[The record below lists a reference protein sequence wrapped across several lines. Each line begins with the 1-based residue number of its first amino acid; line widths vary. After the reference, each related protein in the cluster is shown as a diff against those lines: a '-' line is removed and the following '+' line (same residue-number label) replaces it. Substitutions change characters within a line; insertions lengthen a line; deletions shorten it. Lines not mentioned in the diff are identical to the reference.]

1 MTMRITAQMT
11 ARNTIRDLQGDLQ
24 TLSKLQAK
32 MSSGKEITR
41 PSDDPYGASRALALR
56 GELEGLQQY
65 QRNVDDGIGWLNATD
80 ASLSKIA
87 DAVHRA
93 RELLVRVS
101 TDSAGERAREA
112 AALEI
117 DQLIET
123 IKQEANV
130 QYAGRYIFAG
140 TATDRQPYALLGA
153 DTYNG
158 NGDAIQREI
167 GPQVELDINVTVS
180 SLLGNGQAA
189 ADDRL
194 LHTLRDIADAMR
206 ADDGDRLRNGDLQRL
221 DANFDALNQMRAD
234 VGARTN
240 RLTIADGR
248 LSALEQNSMQ
258 LLSDVEDADTVETLI
273 QYTTQ
278 QAAYN
283 MALKAGG
290 NVVQNSLMDFL
301 R

>member
-1 MTMRITAQMT
+1 MRITTQMT

-24 TLSKLQAK
+24 SLSKLQAK

-65 QRNVDDGIGWLNATD
+65 QRNVDDGTGWLNASD
-80 ASLSKIA
+80 AALSKVA

-93 RELLVRVS
+93 RELLVRVA
-101 TDSAGERAREA
+101 TDSAGEEAREA

-140 TATDRQPYALLGA
+140 TATNRQPYTLLGA
-153 DTYNG
+153 DTYAG
-158 NGDAIQREI
+158 NADLIQREI
-167 GPQVELDINVTVS
+167 GPQVELDVNVTIS
-180 SLLGNGQAA
+180 SVLGNGQAA
-189 ADDRL
+189 RDDGL

-206 ADDGDRLRNGDLQRL
+206 ANDGDRLRNGDLTRL
-221 DANFDALNQMRAD
+221 DANFDALNRMRAD

-240 RLTIADGR
+240 RLMIADGR
-248 LSALEQNSMQ
+248 LAALEENSMR
-258 LLSDVEDADTVETLI
+258 LLSDVEDADSVETLI

-283 MALKAGG
+283 MALKAGS